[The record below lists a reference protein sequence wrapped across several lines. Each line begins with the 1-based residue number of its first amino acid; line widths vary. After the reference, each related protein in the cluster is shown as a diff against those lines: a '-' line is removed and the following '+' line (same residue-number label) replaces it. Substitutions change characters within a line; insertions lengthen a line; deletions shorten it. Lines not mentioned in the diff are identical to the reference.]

1 MQRVIRGGAKKV
13 GVHQQTLCTLC
24 KCHTAG
30 RAEQRWHDGVSVLAN
45 VILQRHLLIRHNT
58 LWLAFPSTFQSQ
70 SIVTKKKLQLMKL
83 RPSGQCTILC
93 TTAVCNLARCSCC
106 RKHAILE
113 TARQSTARYTY
124 TRSACGVCM
133 PAIMHGHSLTRA
145 RTQIHTHSLKV
156 TRLYE
161 QCKGITTEGNKK
173 KISFCV
179 GVVVVVVLSVVHPN
193 CLCPASV
200 HMNDPQPLFTPWQ

>member
-1 MQRVIRGGAKKV
+1 MFARREKPAEMQRAIRSGAKKV

-24 KCHTAG
+24 KCHTDS

-45 VILQRHLLIRHNT
+45 VILQRHFLIRHNT

-70 SIVTKKKLQLMKL
+70 LIVGKAAADEVVPFRSVHNTVHNA
-83 RPSGQCTILC
+83 
-93 TTAVCNLARCSCC
+93 TAVCNPARCSCC

-145 RTQIHTHSLKV
+145 HTHRY
-156 TRLYE
+156 TH
-161 QCKGITTEGNKK
+161 T
-173 KISFCV
+173 
-179 GVVVVVVLSVVHPN
+179 H
-193 CLCPASV
+193 
-200 HMNDPQPLFTPWQ
+200 